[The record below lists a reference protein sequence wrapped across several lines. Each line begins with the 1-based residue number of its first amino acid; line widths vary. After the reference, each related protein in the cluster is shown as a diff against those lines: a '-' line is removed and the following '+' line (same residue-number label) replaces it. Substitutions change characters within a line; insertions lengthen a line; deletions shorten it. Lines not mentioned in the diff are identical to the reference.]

1 MPNKR
6 NVQPRIAA
14 YRPCPQH
21 LDIPAAADSTLAS
34 THPFRINTRKQILLA
49 RHRTGQ
55 ALALILSLGYLMGCA
70 AFELEPITYQ
80 EAVSQYQEGG
90 GIENYRCVLVPV
102 DGQYRTLGEAKPI
115 AVEID
120 NVLFV
125 KLDGFALELQQR
137 DINETRTLYA
147 FEGMSAR
154 LATVNQFNQSE
165 YNESDDRYVD
175 FTFQSAGQTVFY
187 KTFGT
192 ACGL

>member
-1 MPNKR
+1 
-6 NVQPRIAA
+6 
-14 YRPCPQH
+14 
-21 LDIPAAADSTLAS
+21 
-34 THPFRINTRKQILLA
+34 
-49 RHRTGQ
+49 
-55 ALALILSLGYLMGCA
+55 MGCA

-90 GIENYRCVLVPV
+90 GIEDYRCVLVPV

-120 NVLFV
+120 DVLFV
-125 KLDGFALELQQR
+125 KLDGLVLELQQR

-175 FTFQSAGQTVFY
+175 VTFQSAGQTVFY